1 MAYFT
6 RDNTEGFAADQLGAS
21 APPNSIRRT
30 TMACANVKV
39 SELRTAYM
47 PGRAKT
53 GSADTSAIGIT
64 YYGKPIHRMEFGRYN
79 YVAFYNDGGKF
90 AAFQD
95 NAGIDD

>member
-1 MAYFT
+1 MTVLYEPAY
-6 RDNTEGFAADQLGAS
+6 NTVISRGN
-21 APPNSIRRT
+21 PPRRYVRWNT
-30 TMACANVKV
+30 DMACANVKV